1 MNDSSY
7 KDKWQTKEEKRQLER
22 MQNRIQDIYKVLV
35 AMPSLEREDDEDIV
49 ALAADV
55 VDIIDRKA
63 KKRLDLRCSK
73 RTIADV
79 KSDWMR

>member
-7 KDKWQTKEEKRQLER
+7 KDEWQTKEEERQLER

-55 VDIIDRKA
+55 VGIIDRKA
-63 KKRLDLRCSK
+63 KKRLDL
-73 RTIADV
+73 
-79 KSDWMR
+79 

>member
-7 KDKWQTKEEKRQLER
+7 KNEWQTEEEERQLER

-55 VDIIDRKA
+55 VGIIDRKA
-63 KKRLDLRCSK
+63 KKRLDL
-73 RTIADV
+73 
-79 KSDWMR
+79 

>member
-55 VDIIDRKA
+55 VGIIDRKA
-63 KKRLDLRCSK
+63 KKRLDL
-73 RTIADV
+73 
-79 KSDWMR
+79 